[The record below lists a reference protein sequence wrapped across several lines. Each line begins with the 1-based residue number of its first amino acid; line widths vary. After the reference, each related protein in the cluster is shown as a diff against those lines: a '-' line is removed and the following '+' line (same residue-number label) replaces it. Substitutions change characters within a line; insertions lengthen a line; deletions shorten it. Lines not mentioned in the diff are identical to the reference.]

1 MTDRKT
7 PQPDPITDDLYKHKS
22 IYDSIREEY
31 EHCKAEEENEETQNN
46 DKPTNI

>member
-7 PQPDPITDDLYKHKS
+7 PQPDPITDDLYKHTS

-31 EHCKAEEENEETQNN
+31 ARCRKEADEEKQSH
-46 DKPTNI
+46 DKPANT